1 MFIITDGKNYV
12 MENPMKKGQYISTTS
27 PIQAKEFTWKQARN
41 LLNNRSKKMSWIKS
55 YHIVNQENG
64 ERNENSPN
72 YKGNGGIYIGEK
84 DIDFDD
90 SIIDFIYK
98 ETKSIM
104 GLAGW
109 SMEQLK
115 TYEEELNIGLSK
127 YDSAESDI
135 EHALQKYKEDNDGK
149 KPQAHKMAKIG
160 YMLDEIRDKH
170 KHIKQCQR
178 YIKVMQDAITYNY
191 TIEKLKLELTKAKYS
206 DYKGRTEYYQKAL
219 DILDQVIKMIIR
231 DNYNIFVQAITQL
244 SKDKHE
250 KFDCCPKCFGET
262 KHRKL
267 QDNELNFGEVL
278 SREIHKRK

>member
-1 MFIITDGKNYV
+1 
-12 MENPMKKGQYISTTS
+12 
-27 PIQAKEFTWKQARN
+27 
-41 LLNNRSKKMSWIKS
+41 
-55 YHIVNQENG
+55 
-64 ERNENSPN
+64 
-72 YKGNGGIYIGEK
+72 
-84 DIDFDD
+84 
-90 SIIDFIYK
+90 
-98 ETKSIM
+98 M

-267 QDNELNFGEVL
+267 RDDDLDFVEVL
-278 SREIHKRK
+278 NKEIHKRK